1 MKSKLLFYTSFLLLA
16 GMIFISSCKEDFI
29 HGDILP
35 NTDRVIVEF
44 TNAQGNNNSVSMEY
58 SSDWVTIDLTD
69 LQFNSR
75 SKVNNVIRVKF
86 VTSPTVVADYNSA
99 NGTNYISPPGGS
111 YSFESNEITLSP
123 EERKKSIRLRI
134 KPSAITG
141 GSYALG
147 LAIAETS
154 EGEISQTA
162 NNIFIILQVKNA
174 YEGNYKASGQ
184 RILYNGATV
193 SSGVASI
200 FPINRVK
207 YAYTID
213 NNTIEIEVADLAG
226 AYMYL
231 QIDPSSNE
239 VTVLPSATSPTFF
252 PMNNNGNCVYDP
264 GTKTFSL
271 NYLYFNASGFLRE
284 IQEDLVAQ

>member
-1 MKSKLLFYTSFLLLA
+1 MKSKLMFFISFLLLA

-29 HGDILP
+29 HGDIIP

-44 TNAQGNNNSVSMEY
+44 TNAESNNNSVSMEY
-58 SSDWVTIDLTD
+58 SSDWVTIDLTE
-69 LQFNSR
+69 LQFNTR
-75 SKVNNVIRVKF
+75 SKVNNAVRVKF

-99 NGTNYISPPGGS
+99 NGTNYVSPPGGS

-123 EERKKSIRLRI
+123 AERNKSIRLRI

-184 RILYNGATV
+184 RILYNGSTV

-231 QIDPSSNE
+231 QIDPSNNH
-239 VTVLPSATSPTFF
+239 VTVLPSSTSPTFF
-252 PMNNNGNCVYDP
+252 PMNNNGTCVYDP
-264 GTKTFSL
+264 FTRTFSL

-284 IQEDLVAQ
+284 IQENLVAQ

>member
-1 MKSKLLFYTSFLLLA
+1 MKPKLLFYTPFLLMA
-16 GMIFISSCKEDFI
+16 GMIFISSCREDFNKS
-29 HGDILP
+29 DILL
-35 NTDRVIVEF
+35 NTDRIIVEF
-44 TNAQGNNNSVSMEY
+44 TDAQKNDNSVSMEF
-58 SSDWVTIDLTD
+58 SSDWVIIDLTE
-69 LQFNSR
+69 LQFNTR
-75 SKVNNVIRVKF
+75 SKVNKEVKVRFVI
-86 VTSPTVVADYNSA
+86 SPTIVADYNTA

-111 YSFESNEITLSP
+111 YSLESNEITLAP
-123 EERKKSIRLRI
+123 EERKKMIRLRI

-141 GSYALG
+141 GSFAIG

-162 NNIFIILQVKNA
+162 NNIFIGLQVKNA
-174 YEGNYKASGQ
+174 YEGNYKATGQ

-193 SSGVASI
+193 STGVASI
-200 FPINRVK
+200 FPIDRVK

-231 QIDPSSNE
+231 QIDPLSNQ

-252 PMNNNGNCVYDP
+252 PMNNNGTCDYNP
-264 GTKTFSL
+264 LAKTFLL
-271 NYLYFNASGFLRE
+271 NYLYFNAAGSLRE
-284 IQEDLVAQ
+284 INESLLAQ